1 MTSNSKI
8 DQNSD
13 IEKETT
19 FLTAI
24 DFGETATT
32 WFKPEKL
39 RNGDSKWRNWW
50 FWAEIGH
57 FGLKLISFGRNWSLL
72 AEIGDFG
79 CKMDHFWPKLFILWQ
94 NLSFW
99 WVINISLVAHEIFY
113 PQIFA
118 KICIGWQQM
127 NWSLN
132 RLILNVSCYP
142 MQMATFFN
150 CLIVIKPNDILFSM
164 LSLLLKCFNFL
175 MQMWHSKII
184 KFWKW

>member
-57 FGLKLISFGRNWSLL
+57 LGLKLISFGRNWWFWVKIDNFWPKL
-72 AEIGDFG
+72 ITFG
-79 CKMDHFWPKLFILWQ
+79 RKWRFWVELGKFWPKLFILWQ

-142 MQMATFFN
+142 MQMATFFQLPH
-150 CLIVIKPNDILFSM
+150 CY
-164 LSLLLKCFNFL
+164 
-175 MQMWHSKII
+175 QT
-184 KFWKW
+184 

>member
-1 MTSNSKI
+1 METQNDKI
-8 DQNSD
+8 G
-13 IEKETT
+13 
-19 FLTAI
+19 
-24 DFGETATT
+24 DFE
-32 WFKPEKL
+32 PKL
-39 RNGDSKWRNWW
+39 V
-50 FWAEIGH
+50 
-57 FGLKLISFGRNWSLL
+57 ISGWNWSVL

-79 CKMDHFWPKLFILWQ
+79 CKMDHFWPKLIIFGRKWRFWVELGKFWPKLFILWQ

-142 MQMATFFN
+142 MQMATFFQLPH
-150 CLIVIKPNDILFSM
+150 CY
-164 LSLLLKCFNFL
+164 
-175 MQMWHSKII
+175 QT
-184 KFWKW
+184 